1 MFFDLN
7 ELCTGRQLGEIFEM
21 VDSYFWLLIVSYL
34 IGSISS
40 AVIICKALG
49 LPDPRTQGSKNPG
62 ATNVLRLGGKKTA
75 AFVLLFDGL
84 KGAVPVFIV
93 DYHGFGLIAL
103 TLTAL
108 CAFLGHIFP
117 VFFRFR
123 GGKGVATY
131 LGGLIAINFLA
142 GLIFSLIWLLV
153 AKVLKI
159 SSLAALIATAL
170 SPFYFYLITGDL
182 KSTLIIGLI
191 SLLIFYTHRGNIKRL
206 INKDEDVIQS

>member
-1 MFFDLN
+1 M
-7 ELCTGRQLGEIFEM
+7 I
-21 VDSYFWLLIVSYL
+21 YLLIASYL

-62 ATNVLRLGGKKTA
+62 ATNVLRVGGKKIA
-75 AFVLLFDGL
+75 AFVLIFDGL
-84 KGAVPVFIV
+84 KGAVPVFIG
-93 DYHGFGLIAL
+93 DYYGFGLIAL

-131 LGGLIAINFLA
+131 LGGLIAINLLV

-182 KSTLIIGLI
+182 KSTAIIGLI
-191 SLLIFYTHRGNIKRL
+191 SLLIFYTHRDNIKRL

>member
-1 MFFDLN
+1 L
-7 ELCTGRQLGEIFEM
+7 I
-21 VDSYFWLLIVSYL
+21 YLLIASYL

-40 AVIICKALG
+40 AVIICRALG

-62 ATNVLRLGGKKTA
+62 ATNVLRLGGKKIA
-75 AFVLLFDGL
+75 AFVLIFDGL
-84 KGAVPVFIV
+84 KGAVPVFIG
-93 DYHGFGLIAL
+93 DYYGFGLIAL

-108 CAFLGHIFP
+108 CTFLGHIFP

-131 LGGLIAINFLA
+131 LGGLIAINLLV

-182 KSTLIIGLI
+182 RSTAIIGLI
-191 SLLIFYTHRGNIKRL
+191 SLLIFFTHRDNIKRI

>member
-1 MFFDLN
+1 M
-7 ELCTGRQLGEIFEM
+7 I
-21 VDSYFWLLIVSYL
+21 YLLIASYL

-62 ATNVLRLGGKKTA
+62 ATNVLRVGGKKIA
-75 AFVLLFDGL
+75 AFVLIFDGL
-84 KGAVPVFIV
+84 KGAVPVFIG
-93 DYHGFGLIAL
+93 DYYGFGLIAL

-131 LGGLIAINFLA
+131 LGGLIAINLLA
-142 GLIFSLIWLLV
+142 GLIFSVIWLLV
-153 AKVLKI
+153 AKVLKT

-170 SPFYFYLITGDL
+170 SPFYFYFITGDIT
-182 KSTLIIGLI
+182 SALIIGLI
-191 SLLIFYTHRGNIKRL
+191 SLFIFYTHRGNIKRL
-206 INKDEDVIQS
+206 INKEEDVIQS

>member
-1 MFFDLN
+1 M
-7 ELCTGRQLGEIFEM
+7 I
-21 VDSYFWLLIVSYL
+21 YLLIASYL

-40 AVIICKALG
+40 AVIICKALS

-62 ATNVLRLGGKKTA
+62 ATNVLRLGGKKIA
-75 AFVLLFDGL
+75 GFVLTFDGL
-84 KGAVPVFIV
+84 KGAVPVFIG
-93 DYHGFGLIAL
+93 DYYGFGLIAL
-103 TLTAL
+103 TLTVL

-117 VFFRFR
+117 VFFRFK

-131 LGGLIAINFLA
+131 LGGLIAINLLA

-182 KSTLIIGLI
+182 KSTTIISLI
-191 SLLIFYTHRGNIKRL
+191 SLLIFYTHRDNIKRL

>member
-1 MFFDLN
+1 M
-7 ELCTGRQLGEIFEM
+7 I
-21 VDSYFWLLIVSYL
+21 YLLIASYL

-40 AVIICKALG
+40 AVIICKVLG
-49 LPDPRTQGSKNPG
+49 IPDPRTKGSKNPG
-62 ATNVLRLGGKKTA
+62 ATNVLRLGGKKIA
-75 AFVLLFDGL
+75 AFVLTFDGL
-84 KGAVPVFIV
+84 KGATPVIIGH
-93 DYHGFGLIAL
+93 YLELGLTQL
-103 TLTAL
+103 TLITL

-131 LGGLIAINFLA
+131 LGGLIAINLLA
-142 GLIFSLIWLLV
+142 GLIFSVIWLLV
-153 AKVLKI
+153 AKVLKT

-182 KSTLIIGLI
+182 KSTAIIGLI
-191 SLLIFYTHRGNIKRL
+191 SLLIFYTHRDNIKRL

>member
-1 MFFDLN
+1 M
-7 ELCTGRQLGEIFEM
+7 I
-21 VDSYFWLLIVSYL
+21 YLLIASYL

-40 AVIICKALG
+40 AVIICKVLG
-49 LPDPRTQGSKNPG
+49 IPDPRTQGSKNPG
-62 ATNVLRLGGKKTA
+62 ATNVLRLGGKKIA
-75 AFVLLFDGL
+75 AFVLFFDGL
-84 KGAVPVFIV
+84 KGAVPVFIG
-93 DYHGFGLIAL
+93 DYYGFGLIAL
-103 TLTAL
+103 TLTVL

-117 VFFRFR
+117 VFFRFK

-131 LGGLIAINFLA
+131 LGGLIAINLLA

-182 KSTLIIGLI
+182 KSTTIISLI
-191 SLLIFYTHRGNIKRL
+191 SLLIFYTHRDNIKRL

>member
-1 MFFDLN
+1 M
-7 ELCTGRQLGEIFEM
+7 I
-21 VDSYFWLLIVSYL
+21 YLLIASYL
-34 IGSISS
+34 IGSISC

-62 ATNVLRLGGKKTA
+62 ATNVLRLGGKKIA
-75 AFVLLFDGL
+75 AFVLIFDGL
-84 KGAVPVFIV
+84 KCAVPVFIG
-93 DYHGFGLIAL
+93 DYYGFGLIAL

-131 LGGLIAINFLA
+131 LGGLIAINLLV

-182 KSTLIIGLI
+182 KSTAIIGLI
-191 SLLIFYTHRGNIKRL
+191 SLLIFYTHRDNIKRL

>member
-1 MFFDLN
+1 L
-7 ELCTGRQLGEIFEM
+7 I
-21 VDSYFWLLIVSYL
+21 YLLIASYL

-49 LPDPRTQGSKNPG
+49 IPDPRTQGSKNPG

-75 AFVLLFDGL
+75 GFVLFFDGL
-84 KGAVPVFIV
+84 KGVVPVFIGGC
-93 DYHGFGLIAL
+93 YGFGLIAL
-103 TLTAL
+103 TLTVL

-117 VFFRFR
+117 VFFRFK

-131 LGGLIAINFLA
+131 LSGLIAINLLA
-142 GLIFSLIWLLV
+142 GLIFSRIWLLV

-182 KSTLIIGLI
+182 KSTTIISLI
-191 SLLIFYTHRGNIKRL
+191 SLLIFYTHRDNIKRL

>member
-1 MFFDLN
+1 M
-7 ELCTGRQLGEIFEM
+7 I
-21 VDSYFWLLIVSYL
+21 YLLIASYL
-34 IGSISS
+34 VGSISS

-49 LPDPRTQGSKNPG
+49 VPDPRTQGSKNPG
-62 ATNVLRLGGKKTA
+62 ATNVLRLGGKKIA
-75 AFVLLFDGL
+75 AFVLFFDGL
-84 KGAVPVFIV
+84 KGAVPVFIGE
-93 DYHGFGLIAL
+93 YYGFGLIAL

-131 LGGLIAINFLA
+131 LGGFIAVNFLA

-170 SPFYFYLITGDL
+170 SPFYFYLIIGDL

-191 SLLIFYTHRGNIKRL
+191 SLFIFYTHRGNIKRL
-206 INKDEDVIQS
+206 INKEEDVIQS

>member
-1 MFFDLN
+1 M
-7 ELCTGRQLGEIFEM
+7 I
-21 VDSYFWLLIVSYL
+21 YLLIASYL

-62 ATNVLRLGGKKTA
+62 ATNVLRVGGKKIA
-75 AFVLLFDGL
+75 AFVLIFDGL
-84 KGAVPVFIV
+84 KGAVPVFIG
-93 DYHGFGLIAL
+93 DYYGFGLIAL

-131 LGGLIAINFLA
+131 LGGLIAINLLA

-170 SPFYFYLITGDL
+170 SPFYFYLIIGDL

-191 SLLIFYTHRGNIKRL
+191 SLFIFYTHRGNIKRL
-206 INKDEDVIQS
+206 INKEEDVIQS

>member
-1 MFFDLN
+1 M
-7 ELCTGRQLGEIFEM
+7 I
-21 VDSYFWLLIVSYL
+21 YLLIASYL
-34 IGSISS
+34 IGSISR
-40 AVIICKALG
+40 AVIICKALS

-75 AFVLLFDGL
+75 AFVLFFDGL
-84 KGAVPVFIV
+84 KGAVPVFV
-93 DYHGFGLIAL
+93 GDYYGFGLIAL
-103 TLTAL
+103 TLTVL
-108 CAFLGHIFP
+108 CVFLGHIFP
-117 VFFRFR
+117 VFFRFK

-131 LGGLIAINFLA
+131 LGGLIAINLLA

-182 KSTLIIGLI
+182 KSTTIIGLI
-191 SLLIFYTHRGNIKRL
+191 SLLIFYTHRDNIKRL
-206 INKDEDVIQS
+206 INRDEDVIQS

>member
-1 MFFDLN
+1 M
-7 ELCTGRQLGEIFEM
+7 I
-21 VDSYFWLLIVSYL
+21 YLLIASYL
-34 IGSISS
+34 ISSISS
-40 AVIICKALG
+40 AVIICKALS

-75 AFVLLFDGL
+75 AFVLFFDGL
-84 KGAVPVFIV
+84 KGAVPVFIG
-93 DYHGFGLIAL
+93 DYYGFGLIAL
-103 TLTAL
+103 TLTVL

-117 VFFRFR
+117 VFFRFK

-131 LGGLIAINFLA
+131 LGGLIAINLLA

-170 SPFYFYLITGDL
+170 SPFYFYLITSDL
-182 KSTLIIGLI
+182 KSTTIIGLI
-191 SLLIFYTHRGNIKRL
+191 SLLIFYTHRDNIKRL
-206 INKDEDVIQS
+206 INKDENVIQS

>member
-1 MFFDLN
+1 M
-7 ELCTGRQLGEIFEM
+7 I
-21 VDSYFWLLIVSYL
+21 YLLIASYL

-40 AVIICKALG
+40 AVIICKALS

-75 AFVLLFDGL
+75 AFVLFFDGL
-84 KGAVPVFIV
+84 KGAVPVFIG
-93 DYHGFGLIAL
+93 DYYGFGLIAL
-103 TLTAL
+103 TLTVL

-117 VFFRFR
+117 VFFRFK

-131 LGGLIAINFLA
+131 LGGLIAINLLA

-153 AKVLKI
+153 AKVLKT

-170 SPFYFYLITGDL
+170 SPFYFYLITGDMG
-182 KSTLIIGLI
+182 STLIIGVI
-191 SLLIFYTHRGNIKRL
+191 SLLIFYTHRDNIKRL
-206 INKDEDVIQS
+206 INKEEDVI

>member
-1 MFFDLN
+1 M
-7 ELCTGRQLGEIFEM
+7 I
-21 VDSYFWLLIVSYL
+21 YLLIASYL

-62 ATNVLRLGGKKTA
+62 ATNVLRVGGKKIA
-75 AFVLLFDGL
+75 AFVLFFDGL
-84 KGAVPVFIV
+84 KGAVPVFIGE
-93 DYHGFGLIAL
+93 YYGFGLIAL

-131 LGGLIAINFLA
+131 LGGLIAINLLI
-142 GLIFSLIWLLV
+142 GLIFSVIWLLV
-153 AKVLKI
+153 AKVLKT

-170 SPFYFYLITGDL
+170 SPFYFYFITGDMT
-182 KSTLIIGLI
+182 STLIITLI
-191 SLLIFYTHRGNIKRL
+191 SLFIFYTHRGNIKRL
-206 INKDEDVIQS
+206 IKKEEDVIQS